1 MPKYVLL
8 DCLWTC
14 NTCANRVNGK
24 CRPDVW
30 CECGEAYRPAYD
42 KLTIVEG
49 TIVEDKHEDHR
60 QD

>member
-24 CRPDVW
+24 CSPDVW

-42 KLTIVEG
+42 KLTIIEG
-49 TIVEDKHEDHR
+49 TIIPDTSDKEVR
-60 QD
+60 V

>member
-49 TIVEDKHEDHR
+49 KIVSDEVPHENN
-60 QD
+60 